1 MSARL
6 LIWRGEDG
14 FRAESAQAELGPHG
28 LRARGVQVGVDPDAY
43 RLDYELETDER
54 LVTRR
59 VALHAEGD
67 GWSRT
72 LELVRDRSG
81 RWSPEVEG
89 LDGAEDG
96 DLHFSPLFNTMP
108 ALRAG
113 LLERD
118 DAADFTMAFVS
129 LPDLSVTP
137 SEQRYEHVC
146 RLEGGGAVVRYS
158 SGDFSSELTY
168 DADGFVV
175 DYPQIGSR
183 AYPPS
188 SAANPSRQLG

>member
-1 MSARL
+1 MSSRL
-6 LIWRGEDG
+6 LIWTGEG
-14 FRAESAQAELGPHG
+14 VFRAESAQADLGTHG
-28 LRARGVQVGVDPDAY
+28 LRARGVQVGLDPEAY

-59 VALHAEGD
+59 LVLRAEGD

-72 LELVRDRSG
+72 LELLRDPRG
-81 RWSPEVEG
+81 RWSADAAG
-89 LDGAEDG
+89 LEGAEDC
-96 DLHFSPLFNTMP
+96 DLQLSPLFNTMP

-118 DAADFTMAFVS
+118 EAADFTMAFISV
-129 LPDLSVTP
+129 PDLAVSAND
-137 SEQRYEHVC
+137 QRYEHVR

-158 SGDFSSELTY
+158 SGSFSSELTY
-168 DADGFVV
+168 DAEGFVV
-175 DYPQIGSR
+175 DYPQLGSR
-183 AYPPS
+183 VYPPS